1 MSTPER
7 VLPCRAAFPEYSSS
21 YPASTHCTHGA
32 LSWLRGESEWS
43 VGSHSHT
50 GPTHRNLTLN
60 YHGRKRVSLGNME
73 ATLGGHTGPHMA
85 KRPKGSQKSKARAR
99 GPRPRTQKGA
109 RGPPPRARDPT
120 GSRNGNLRQE
130 SGTQDQNPNSRIQ
143 RRPGPGPRGSQ
154 GPRYTAWPQIIG
166 PRQPEPC
173 IHVGN
178 PTRALTGPSLI
189 TPRRHTRS
197 CVSTCAA
204 DYITI
209 PGSHRN
215 PWP

>member
-43 VGSHSHT
+43 VESHSHT

-60 YHGRKRVSLGNME
+60 YHGRKRVSLGNTE

-120 GSRNGNLRQE
+120 GSRNGNLRHE
-130 SGTQDQNPNSRIQ
+130 SGTQIQNPNSRIQ

-154 GPRYTAWPQIIG
+154 GLWPKIAG
-166 PRQPEPC
+166 PRQPGSR

-178 PTRALTGPSLI
+178 LTRALTGQGLI
-189 TPRRHTRS
+189 TPWRHAGS
-197 CVSTCAA
+197 YISTSAA
-204 DYITI
+204 HYLT
-209 PGSHRN
+209 S
-215 PWP
+215 